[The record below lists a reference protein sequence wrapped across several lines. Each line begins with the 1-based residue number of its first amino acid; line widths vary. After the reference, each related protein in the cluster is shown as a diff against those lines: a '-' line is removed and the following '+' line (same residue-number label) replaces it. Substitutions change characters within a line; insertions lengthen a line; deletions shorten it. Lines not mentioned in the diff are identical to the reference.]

1 MKIALVN
8 TADTKGGA
16 ARAGLA
22 LHKTLLKNGV
32 NSKLIVQTKYGNDEF
47 VFAADANPFEKI
59 YTLFRRA
66 VDYFTIKFLTNEDKG
81 RFSFPLFGK
90 NISKNKFLKEAD
102 IIHLHW
108 INEGFF
114 SLKTFRQLQK
124 LNKPIVWTLHD
135 MWAFTG
141 GCHYDNGCGNFTTRC
156 ANCPSLKIKGDND
169 FSSTIFARK
178 LLLYQNIKYR
188 VVTCSEWLARSARE
202 SVLFKDME
210 ITAIPNPIDVNVF
223 KPVDKASA
231 KKEFG
236 LTPGKVHILFVTMT
250 VKEKRK
256 GFHLLKEALLMLN
269 KNRPDLRDKI
279 ELVVMGAADE
289 EETKRL
295 PFPVKTLGRLSS
307 TEEIVEGYNAA
318 DIFVAPSLQDN
329 LPNTV
334 MEALACGTPVVAFNI
349 GGIPEMVEHM
359 KNGCLAEELSVEDL
373 AKGIALL
380 AENKNMRAD
389 FAKAGREKVLR
400 HFAEEA
406 VAERFISYYKKILKE
421 I

>member
-1 MKIALVN
+1 
-8 TADTKGGA
+8 
-16 ARAGLA
+16 
-22 LHKTLLKNGV
+22 
-32 NSKLIVQTKYGNDEF
+32 
-47 VFAADANPFEKI
+47 I

-66 VDYFTIKFLTNEDKG
+66 IDYFTIKFLTNEDKG

-156 ANCPSLKIKGDND
+156 ANCPSLKIKGEND

-178 LLLYQNIKYR
+178 LLLYQSAKFHVI
-188 VVTCSEWLARSARE
+188 TCSDWLARTARE
-202 SVLFKDME
+202 SVLFEDME
-210 ITAIPNPIDVNVF
+210 ITPIPNPINANIF
-223 KPVDKASA
+223 KPLDKATA
-231 KKEFG
+231 KNRFN
-236 LTPGKVHILFVTMT
+236 LTSGKIHILFVTMT

-269 KNRPDLRDKI
+269 KNSPELRDRI

-289 EETKRL
+289 NEINKL

-307 TEEIVEGYNAA
+307 VDDIVGGYNAA
-318 DIFVAPSLQDN
+318 DVFVAPSLQDN

-334 MEALACGTPVVAFNI
+334 MEALACGTPVVAFNV
-349 GGIPEMVEHM
+349 GGIPEMVEH
-359 KNGCLAEELSVEDL
+359 KVSGYLAEELSVKDL
-373 AKGIALL
+373 ADGIALL
-380 AENKNMRAD
+380 AENKNMRD
-389 FAKAGREKVLR
+389 EFSKAGREKVLR
-400 HFAEEA
+400 DFAEEV
-406 VAERFISYYKKILKE
+406 VAERFISYYKRILKKV
-421 I
+421 